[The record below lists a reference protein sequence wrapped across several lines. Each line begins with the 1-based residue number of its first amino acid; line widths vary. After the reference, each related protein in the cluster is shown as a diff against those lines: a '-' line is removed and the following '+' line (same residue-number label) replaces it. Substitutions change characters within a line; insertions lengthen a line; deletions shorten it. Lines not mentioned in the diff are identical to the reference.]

1 MARASAGIWLIEYAH
16 SGIRF
21 ELVQSLLRTDHDA
34 SSSSPSC
41 AGPWQINW
49 PSARESWGA
58 PLAALNKYM
67 GMCFMQH
74 PGVLQTGQSRSGK
87 LSSSQHMLVASCQWC
102 AASCNMPMQPP
113 PTTWALGANLAQQTF
128 PVRLRIAL
136 KRLYLCHCQTSHSH
150 LKKYSFNFGGSCLH
164 CGNLKRSPWFDV
176 ELSLI
181 KCN

>member
-1 MARASAGIWLIEYAH
+1 
-16 SGIRF
+16 
-21 ELVQSLLRTDHDA
+21 
-34 SSSSPSC
+34 
-41 AGPWQINW
+41 
-49 PSARESWGA
+49 
-58 PLAALNKYM
+58 
-67 GMCFMQH
+67 
-74 PGVLQTGQSRSGK
+74 
-87 LSSSQHMLVASCQWC
+87 MLVASCQWC

-181 KCN
+181 KCNWNTDMFGFTLRHVVHRNYILNRDKYYANFFGVEFASWIRTLGDRVLIMPIAEGIALSGSCIGNGN